1 MKKTIL
7 SILLCGVIMLGLT
20 GCGTKTTIKG
30 NAELNEI
37 DGVSMTIEKDTLTR
51 TSATIII
58 SDYEKE
64 TNVYGEFYRIDK
76 KENGEWKEVKK
87 AHDNYDFNDMAYYV
101 DEDGKLEFKCNWEY
115 IYGKLEKGKYR
126 LVKSTFPN
134 IDRAITDEDISYF
147 SVEFTI
153 E

>member
-7 SILLCGVIMLGLT
+7 SILLCGVIVLGLT
-20 GCGTKTTIKG
+20 GCGTKTIIKDK
-30 NAELNEI
+30 AELNEA

-51 TSATIII
+51 TSATVII
-58 SDYEKE
+58 SDYGKE

-87 AHDNYDFNDMAYYV
+87 AHDDYGFNDMAYFV
-101 DEDGKLEFKCNWEY
+101 DEDGKLEFKCDWKY
-115 IYGKLEKGKYR
+115 LYGKLENGEYR
-126 LVKSTFPN
+126 LVKYTFPN
-134 IDRAITDEDISYF
+134 LDRAITDDDISYF

>member
-7 SILLCGVIMLGLT
+7 TILLCWVIMLVLA
-20 GCGTKTTIKG
+20 GCGPKTTIKDK
-30 NAELNEI
+30 AELNEI

-58 SDYEKE
+58 SDYGKE

-76 KENGEWKEVKK
+76 KENDEWKEVKK
-87 AHDNYDFNDMAYYV
+87 AHTNYGFNEMAYFV
-101 DEDGKLEFKCNWEY
+101 DEDGKLEFKCDWEY
-115 IYGKLEKGKYR
+115 MYGKLDKGEYR
-126 LVKSTFPN
+126 LVKSAFPN
-134 IDRAITDEDISYF
+134 LERAITDDDISYF